1 MIVKIALEAIEEF
14 SGNTLPRRSKSLGF
28 SNLSKSKIEPGNYSS
43 GGLSETKRKPI
54 GGSLRR

>member
-1 MIVKIALEAIEEF
+1 
-14 SGNTLPRRSKSLGF
+14 LGF

-54 GGSLRR
+54 GGSLRRSMIIF